1 MMSIKV
7 MTDRMIPAHNRNWSP
22 CTNSRMP
29 RKKSLR
35 LGLLVRVVL
44 VLEKELVV
52 GLVTLLDIVNY
63 RFWRKGTKKT

>member
-1 MMSIKV
+1 MGAV
-7 MTDRMIPAHNRNWSP
+7 E
-22 CTNSRMP
+22 
-29 RKKSLR
+29 KSLR

-44 VLEKELVV
+44 VLDKELVV

>member
-1 MMSIKV
+1 MRV
-7 MTDRMIPAHNRNWSP
+7 MTDRIIPTERRNWSLR
-22 CTNSRMP
+22 TISWVRL
-29 RKKSLR
+29 KKSLR